1 MLRAGF
7 WRRAGAFV
15 IDKCLLTVG
24 TYSLFTLAFFSIMLR
39 AVHNTYSMIE
49 EIAIWG
55 HFKLILLHLL
65 FILVLTIV
73 TTLYH
78 AILESS
84 PKQATLGK
92 RICQLQ
98 VTNTHGHRLT
108 FMRALGRQFSK
119 GLSLQLLGLGYVM
132 ACGRRKLALHDRMA
146 AAQVIHVRSGEPPPS
161 S

>member
-7 WRRAGAFV
+7 WRRAGAFA

-39 AVHNTYSMIE
+39 AVHNTYSVIE
-49 EIAIWG
+49 EIVIWG
-55 HFKLILLHLL
+55 HFKLIVLHLL

-84 PKQATLGK
+84 PRQATLGK

-98 VTNTHGHRLT
+98 VTNTHGRWLT

-132 ACGRRKLALHDRMA
+132 ACGRSKLALHDRMA
-146 AAQVIHVRSGEPPPS
+146 AAQVIHVRLDEPTPS
-161 S
+161 A